1 MLFIYTFLPLVF
13 ILYEITK
20 LLYLHPRFF
29 VERLI
34 SFAHG
39 RHTNSRKPE
48 TDDMKFNA
56 NIEKGAITMIG
67 MFFVAVFTC
76 VGGYSEEFA
85 AAITLSWV
93 MSTIGDRFQVG
104 WCVDGCKF

>member
-1 MLFIYTFLPLVF
+1 MIGFITMLFIYTFLPLVF

-39 RHTNSRKPE
+39 RHARSRTPE
-48 TDDMKFNA
+48 TDDMMFNL
-56 NIEKGAITMIG
+56 EFTKGARH
-67 MFFVAVFTC
+67 F
-76 VGGYSEEFA
+76 Y
-85 AAITLSWV
+85 
-93 MSTIGDRFQVG
+93 
-104 WCVDGCKF
+104 

>member
-20 LLYLHPRFF
+20 LFYLHPRFF

-39 RHTNSRKPE
+39 RHARSRTPE
-48 TDDMKFNA
+48 TDDMTFNL
-56 NIEKGAITMIG
+56 E
-67 MFFVAVFTC
+67 FTKRAQHF
-76 VGGYSEEFA
+76 Y
-85 AAITLSWV
+85 
-93 MSTIGDRFQVG
+93 
-104 WCVDGCKF
+104 

>member
-1 MLFIYTFLPLVF
+1 MF

-39 RHTNSRKPE
+39 RHACSRRPE
-48 TDDMKFNA
+48 TDDMTFNLEF
-56 NIEKGAITMIG
+56 IKGAQHFII
-67 MFFVAVFTC
+67 
-76 VGGYSEEFA
+76 
-85 AAITLSWV
+85 I
-93 MSTIGDRFQVG
+93 Q
-104 WCVDGCKF
+104 